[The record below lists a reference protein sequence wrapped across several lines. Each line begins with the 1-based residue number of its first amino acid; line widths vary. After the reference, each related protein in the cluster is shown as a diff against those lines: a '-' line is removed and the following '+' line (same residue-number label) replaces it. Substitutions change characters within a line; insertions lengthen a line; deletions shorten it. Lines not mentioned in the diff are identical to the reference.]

1 MGGSYTHRQTEK
13 SSDKVPLFTILC
25 RGLFILFFSL
35 HSYFPKSLLTPN
47 PIHYSKPSTKHH
59 ALCILLFIIHSFLF
73 KKKKGGQIE
82 RERESSTSMPIL
94 LKAFAS
100 LYVYNC
106 VLFEVAHSYHTP
118 NSATARSI
126 KNHKHIKKEWNVH

>member
-82 RERESSTSMPIL
+82 REREREQH
-94 LKAFAS
+94 F
-100 LYVYNC
+100 Y
-106 VLFEVAHSYHTP
+106 AHSFE
-118 NSATARSI
+118 SI
-126 KNHKHIKKEWNVH
+126 RFFVRLQLRFV